1 MSLIKKTV
9 EFIDSKQGE
18 DIKVLKMTKANPLI
32 DYMVICHVSNQRL
45 LSSLANYIEE
55 FFSENKI
62 QIRPIIK
69 KEDTQWILIDAN
81 DIIVHLFLEEDRQHF
96 ALEKLWKDC
105 LVSIEELE

>member
-1 MSLIKKTV
+1 MSLIKEVVT
-9 EFIDSKQGE
+9 FIDSKQGE
-18 DIKVLKMTKANPLI
+18 NIKVLKMTKVSPLM

-45 LSSLANYIEE
+45 LYSLANYVED
-55 FFSENKI
+55 FFSQKDI

-69 KEDTQWILIDAN
+69 KEDTHWILIDAN

-105 LVSIEELE
+105 LVSVEDLQ